1 MLAGRKKIKTS
12 YKARDIASMSD
23 VMVVSSIVNKAMGE
37 HAINKRDIDYL
48 INYRNGNQTIMG
60 KRKPIR
66 DDINNKVVLNHAQM
80 VTRMVVGYFLG
91 TPIQYIQSGDT
102 DKQAEIDQLNR
113 FVQFEDKASTDKE
126 IGDMQSICGTAYR
139 IIYSDGQFAD
149 EVPFEDRSLDPS
161 RTFVVYENSI
171 SETPVLGVNYFDTF
185 DEDGMFAGTMVYV
198 YTTFGMWEFLTKSD
212 GVVNS
217 EALLNYVTYN
227 VGGVPIIEYPNNQ
240 WRIGD
245 WELMIGLMD
254 AINALHSGRLDDVEQ
269 VVQSLLVFVNADID
283 EQTYNEM
290 RELGV
295 VSLKNSTNNPS
306 SIETINSYLDQTGMN
321 MFSEELQKILYA
333 LIGIPDRNNRSGGGG
348 DTGQAV
354 ELRDGWADLEVVVRN
369 KELSYKRSEKQ
380 ALKVILSIMNNKL
393 GTNLSLLDIDIKF
406 TRNKNTNMMSK
417 AQTYQ
422 MLLET
427 KTLSP
432 SDCLTIVDLVSD
444 VNEYIARGETFW
456 GTSFANKEQSELSV
470 EHSKVSLEGAKN
482 PPAEDAEEPKQG
494 GDRAKGLKE
503 SKKALEESDVED
515 DK

>member
-1 MLAGRKKIKTS
+1 MILKGRKKIKTS
-12 YKARDIASMSD
+12 YKASDAIDI
-23 VMVVSSIVNKAMGE
+23 VTVSSIINKAMGE
-37 HAINKRDIDYL
+37 HAVNKRDIDYL
-48 INYRNGNQTIMG
+48 IDYRNGEQTILH
-60 KRKPIR
+60 KEKPVR
-66 DDINNKVVLNHAQM
+66 EEINNKVVLNHAQM

-102 DKQAEIDQLNR
+102 DKQKAIDMLNR
-113 FVQFEDKASTDKE
+113 YVQYEDKASTDKE

-139 IIYSDGQFAD
+139 VIFSDGQFAD
-149 EVPFEDRSLDPS
+149 EVPFEDKSLDPS

-171 SETPVLGVNYFDTF
+171 SEIPVLGVNYFDVYDDDGQFEGTQFYAYTNYGRWDVLTDNTGQINEQSRF
-185 DEDGMFAGTMVYV
+185 DF
-198 YTTFGMWEFLTKSD
+198 
-212 GVVNS
+212 S
-217 EALLNYVTYN
+217 EYN
-227 VGGVPIIEYPNNQ
+227 VGGVPIVEYPNNQ

-254 AINALHSGRLDDVEQ
+254 AINALHSGRLDDVDQ
-269 VVQSLLVFVNADID
+269 VVQSLLVLINADLD
-283 EQTYNEM
+283 EATYKEM
-290 RELGV
+290 REAGV
-295 VSLKNSTNNPS
+295 VSLKSTTTSPS
-306 SIETINSYLDQTGMN
+306 SIQTINAYLDQTGMN
-321 MFSEELQKILYA
+321 MFSGELQKILYA
-333 LIGIPDRNNRSGGGG
+333 LIGIPDRNNRAGGGG

-380 ALKVILSIMNNKL
+380 TLKIILNILNNKL
-393 GTNLSLLDIDIKF
+393 DTNLTLLDIDIKF

-422 MLLET
+422 MLLES

-444 VNEYIARGETFW
+444 VNEYISRGEEFW
-456 GTSFANKEQSELSV
+456 GESFANKEQSKLSV

-482 PPAEDAEEPKQG
+482 PAPDDDEKKQG
-494 GDRAKGLKE
+494 GERAQALKN
-503 SKKALEESDVED
+503 SKKSLEESDIED